1 MNVLILSYSDLAGG
15 AARAA
20 FRLHQLLLS
29 SKINS
34 RMLVV
39 DKQSDSLEVL
49 GVPSKKAKLVSF
61 WKRFVALKIVSMLK
75 TKNSVLH
82 SPAFL
87 ANNGLVNWI
96 NSTDA
101 DVVNIHWICG
111 EMLSIEDIQK
121 IKKPIVWT
129 LHDMWAFCGAEHYT
143 EDDIRWKDGY
153 YKKNRPSYENGFDLN
168 KWVWCRKFKAWKQ
181 PMHVITP
188 SKWLAECVRYSAL
201 MQSWPVTVIPNP
213 LDKKIWRPVEK
224 NQARGILQLPSD
236 TALLA
241 FGAIGGGKDPRKGID
256 LLMSAIIELK
266 KITQRRIELV
276 VFGESEPTHSI
287 DVGFP
292 VHYMGHLHDDLSLRI
307 LYSAVNCMIIPS
319 RQENLPNTGLEA
331 LACGT
336 PIVGFDIGGLPDL
349 IIHKQNGWL
358 AKAFDVSD
366 LASGINWVL
375 ENNESLVGNSIESF
389 EVNLDADLIIR
400 HYISKYNEAIKS
412 NVK

>member
-49 GVPSKKAKLVSF
+49 GAPSKKAKLVSF
-61 WKRFVALKIVSMLK
+61 WKRFVALKIVSTLK

-153 YKKNRPSYENGFDLN
+153 YKKNRPS
-168 KWVWCRKFKAWKQ
+168 
-181 PMHVITP
+181 
-188 SKWLAECVRYSAL
+188 
-201 MQSWPVTVIPNP
+201 
-213 LDKKIWRPVEK
+213 
-224 NQARGILQLPSD
+224 
-236 TALLA
+236 
-241 FGAIGGGKDPRKGID
+241 
-256 LLMSAIIELK
+256 
-266 KITQRRIELV
+266 
-276 VFGESEPTHSI
+276 
-287 DVGFP
+287 
-292 VHYMGHLHDDLSLRI
+292 
-307 LYSAVNCMIIPS
+307 
-319 RQENLPNTGLEA
+319 
-331 LACGT
+331 
-336 PIVGFDIGGLPDL
+336 
-349 IIHKQNGWL
+349 
-358 AKAFDVSD
+358 
-366 LASGINWVL
+366 
-375 ENNESLVGNSIESF
+375 
-389 EVNLDADLIIR
+389 
-400 HYISKYNEAIKS
+400 
-412 NVK
+412 